1 MPKRDADVAVIEEAV
16 DGRCIPVAA
25 AVADVNGCSMLRLVV
40 AMPDGSSTWP
50 GMLAVAVAVA
60 VAVVDNVGGAGSGS
74 KLIVVVVLS
83 VGFVVVVA
91 IAVPVNPLIRL
102 AGMA

>member
-1 MPKRDADVAVIEEAV
+1 MAVIEEAV
-16 DGRCIPVAA
+16 DGLCIPVAA

-60 VAVVDNVGGAGSGS
+60 VVDNVGGAGSGS

-83 VGFVVVVA
+83 VGFAVA
-91 IAVPVNPLIRL
+91 VAVAVPGNPLIRL